1 MISSLL
7 ILVRIIEVTSIFQ
20 PDKSHHFFL
29 AEKMYTQKNL
39 LKATIAIDRIFYRF
53 TSVKTHA

>member
-20 PDKSHHFFL
+20 PEKSHHFFL

-39 LKATIAIDRIFYRF
+39 LKATIPMCICQRLIHF
-53 TSVKTHA
+53 TEL